1 MTALA
6 LSSSALSSS
15 ALSSSA
21 LSSSTLSPSTLS
33 PFVHPFGNLALTI
46 AVLLVVVTLSFTL
59 PLVVAARKD
68 RSTVAVDWADQVRAD
83 PAGTWTVDRVMRALI
98 GSCEREHVVF
108 PGMVRLVVG
117 LDRVDVDLASPTVAP
132 PAPWSTT
139 VDGRTWS
146 ASLAALHADGVAGDR
161 SGHFSTTVALGSSP
175 DGRTH
180 VELAHARGPVAVSG
194 DRAAVVAVARRIA
207 DQLATSPW
215 SSATALATVGL
226 THDEVALG
234 AVLSLDDAVARVVEN
249 GRPGVLLLA
258 DVPGRDAWAALRAAL
273 ERPDSLWGVV
283 VLTATAEAR
292 WSFTAR
298 RDGRLEAGP
307 FGELRWVDVAL
318 SATAA
323 PSATPDGDAAATAAP
338 TPVGTR

>member
-1 MTALA
+1 M
-6 LSSSALSSS
+6 
-15 ALSSSA
+15 
-21 LSSSTLSPSTLS
+21 
-33 PFVHPFGNLALTI
+33 
-46 AVLLVVVTLSFTL
+46 
-59 PLVVAARKD
+59 
-68 RSTVAVDWADQVRAD
+68 
-83 PAGTWTVDRVMRALI
+83 
-98 GSCEREHVVF
+98 
-108 PGMVRLVVG
+108 
-117 LDRVDVDLASPTVAP
+117 
-132 PAPWSTT
+132 
-139 VDGRTWS
+139 
-146 ASLAALHADGVAGDR
+146 
-161 SGHFSTTVALGSSP
+161 
-175 DGRTH
+175 
-180 VELAHARGPVAVSG
+180 
-194 DRAAVVAVARRIA
+194 AVARRIA

-318 SATAA
+318 SATAV
-323 PSATPDGDAAATAAP
+323 PSATQDDDAAATAAP